1 MNTNKKDLLARIKAA
16 FLGEPAP
23 VVPPA
28 VAPPAAATNPTPC
41 SFPVDGAANV
51 VVDISD
57 DGLPDIDQG
66 DKVYSDTAMTIPYP
80 DGTYNVTGTTFGFTV
95 SAGAISAVNDP
106 TATGPGTPVDATMS
120 APVTAPVPAPPTF
133 EDRLK
138 ALEAKVGAVPAGMA
152 TEVQLQEATAQF
164 GSQKETIAKH
174 EKTITDLF
182 ALVETLLGEPTAE
195 PVTLTDAQK
204 AKFKK
209 TEDREARYEKY
220 AQHMKDNKVLN

>member
-1 MNTNKKDLLARIKAA
+1 MSTTNKKDLLAKIKAA
-16 FLGEPAP
+16 FLGEPATSAP
-23 VVPPA
+23 
-28 VAPPAAATNPTPC
+28 APPAAPTTPTPC
-41 SFPVDGAANV
+41 AYPVDGGPNV

-66 DKVYSDTAMTIPYP
+66 DKVYSDTAMTTPYP

-95 SAGAISAVNDP
+95 AGGIVSAVSDP
-106 TATGPGTPVDATMS
+106 TAAGPGTPVDAAMA
-120 APVTAPVPAPPTF
+120 APVTAPVPPAPTF
-133 EDRLK
+133 EERLA

-164 GSQKETIAKH
+164 ASQKDTIAKH

-182 ALVETLLGEPTAE
+182 ALVETLLGEPTAD

-209 TEDREARYEKY
+209 VEDKEARFNRF
-220 AQHMKDNKVLN
+220 AQHIKDNKVLN